1 MSEKQFEDQ
10 LKKKFEDYEIPVTPN
25 LWANVSKGLGG
36 KSVLI
41 SASYKWLIA
50 GMIVGGGAIGAYF
63 TLGSDD
69 KSKDSLIQTN
79 SSSHSDSNA
88 TATETNID
96 LDASQE
102 LQNKN
107 NLEVN
112 ITQLRVEAN
121 SPQEVSNNGSQN
133 FGANNNANEKMG
145 GHKENSPIESGTFST
160 AKTHCVGAE
169 VSFNSPSTPDD
180 VSFLWNFGDGSFSNE
195 SNPKHKYL
203 NPGTYVVSLSVS
215 GSKSA
220 QINTMNMSE
229 TITILTT
236 PKADFD
242 WSFNNVE
249 SGKPVVSINNQ
260 SEAAVNFEWNFH
272 DGKKSTEYT
281 PSKVISSNG
290 NFPIS
295 ITAIHENGCKDTKI
309 KYVSINENEAIHAP
323 LQTLAGDAFMPA
335 GLHDLKGNFV
345 LSIYDNGKKIF
356 ETKTIKRPWTGID
369 TNGRYHEVNKQ
380 YTWIIITKDSKSG
393 ASNYYSGKV
402 LLKP

>member
-1 MSEKQFEDQ
+1 MSDKQFEDQ
-10 LKKKFEDYEIPVTPN
+10 LKKKFEDYEIPVSPG
-25 LWANVSKGLGG
+25 LWTNISKGLGG

-50 GMIVGGGAIGAYF
+50 GMIVGGSAIGTYLTLSTNHGGPSFIAQSEQTKSESDSGVQKKSNIGSTDNSSEAFDEVNGANDASTF
-63 TLGSDD
+63 TETSSGLNNNYSTEKTVSGSSNSE
-69 KSKDSLIQTN
+69 KGTFSKDN
-79 SSSHSDSNA
+79 
-88 TATETNID
+88 
-96 LDASQE
+96 
-102 LQNKN
+102 
-107 NLEVN
+107 
-112 ITQLRVEAN
+112 
-121 SPQEVSNNGSQN
+121 
-133 FGANNNANEKMG
+133 
-145 GHKENSPIESGTFST
+145 PIETSTFST

-203 NPGTYVVSLSVS
+203 NPGTYIVSLSVS

-249 SGKPVVSINNQ
+249 SGNPVVSINNQ
-260 SEAAVNFEWNFH
+260 SEAAVNFEWTFH
-272 DGKKSTEYT
+272 DGRKSNEFT
-281 PSKVISSNG
+281 PSKVISSSG

-309 KYVSINENEAIHAP
+309 KYVSINDNSSINAP
-323 LQTLAGDAFMPA
+323 LQTLAGQGFMPQ
-335 GLHDLKGNFV
+335 GLMDFKGNFT
-345 LSIYDNGKKIF
+345 LSVYDNGKKIF

-369 TNGRYHEVNKQ
+369 ANGRYHEVNKQ
-380 YTWIIITKDSKSG
+380 YTWILITRDNVKG

>member
-1 MSEKQFEDQ
+1 MNEDKFEKD
-10 LKKKFEDYEIPVTPN
+10 LKKKFEDFEIPVSSH
-25 LWANVSKGLGG
+25 LWANVSKSVGA
-36 KSVLI
+36 KSTLI
-41 SASYKWLIA
+41 SASYKWLLA
-50 GMIVGGGAIGAYF
+50 GMIVGGGIIGTYF
-63 TLGSDD
+63 TIQSTENSVLSELPLVEKLAPNETSNGSSINATGKEKVLNHK
-69 KSKDSLIQTN
+69 KSEFKI
-79 SSSHSDSNA
+79 DSNERSKTLSA
-88 TATETNID
+88 
-96 LDASQE
+96 
-102 LQNKN
+102 QNERN
-107 NLEVN
+107 TSSFV
-112 ITQLRVEAN
+112 I
-121 SPQEVSNNGSQN
+121 
-133 FGANNNANEKMG
+133 NNNSNKTQIAVKSPDG
-145 GHKENSPIESGTFST
+145 PIESNSFST

-215 GSKSA
+215 GHKSA

-242 WSFNNVE
+242 WTFNNIE
-249 SGKPVVSINNQ
+249 TGKPIVDILNQ
-260 SEAAVNFEWNFH
+260 SEAAVNFEWTFH
-272 DGKKSTEYT
+272 DGKKSNDFK
-281 PSKVISSNG
+281 PNKVISSNG

-309 KYVSINENEAIHAP
+309 KYVSINDNATIMAP
-323 LQTLAGDAFMPA
+323 AQTLAGQAFMPE
-335 GLHDLKGNFV
+335 GLIDFKGSFV
-345 LSIYDNGKKIF
+345 MSIYDNGKKIF

-369 TNGRYHEVNKQ
+369 ANGRYHDVNKQ
-380 YTWIIITKDSKSG
+380 YTWIIITKDNKNG